1 MAQIKVTQKK
11 MFLDSLGKMAA
22 YLTVGTILLILYGYW
37 RAKSIAQKMT
47 KQVVT
52 LYENLNEISQKSKGK
67 QGGQRNVVELKF
79 VPACKEMNALN
90 LTYNKFAK
98 IISLATTF
106 DQDQN
111 EKALLNYSEA
121 FGIFEDFDDQH
132 QQGVCLT
139 NIGTIF
145 MQKEDYDMAYV
156 CFNESETYMNIAIE
170 EETIR
175 M

>member
-1 MAQIKVTQKK
+1 M
-11 MFLDSLGKMAA
+11 
-22 YLTVGTILLILYGYW
+22 
-37 RAKSIAQKMT
+37 
-47 KQVVT
+47 
-52 LYENLNEISQKSKGK
+52 NEISQKSKSK
-67 QGGQRNVVELKF
+67 KGGSSNVVELQF

-98 IISLATTF
+98 IISLATNF

-145 MQKEDYDMAYV
+145 M
-156 CFNESETYMNIAIE
+156 
-170 EETIR
+170 
-175 M
+175 